1 MEKRSDLTMGEFL
14 ERVKQS
20 ADIDVVTLENYAKS
34 FRRIVADSMG
44 IESDNTRFDYRTGGH
59 TEWLRKVHAVKLTK
73 LTPEKIQK
81 WKEGFLEKAKRDP
94 VSQRRARVSVNSF
107 LRQARSL
114 FSEKKVL
121 SHLGGI
127 ELPDP
132 LPVARINFEPE
143 PDKRDHP
150 QESVAGPES
159 HAGGGG
165 SSPKAWSIRGNDMC

>member
-1 MEKRSDLTMGEFL
+1 VRG
-14 ERVKQS
+14 
-20 ADIDVVTLENYAKS
+20 IDCLFYCPACGDQYVDSLYA
-34 FRRIVADSMG
+34 ADSMG

-59 TEWLRKVHAVKLTK
+59 AEWLGRVHPVKLAK

-81 WKEGFLEKAKRDP
+81 WKKGFLEEAKRDP

-127 ELPDP
+127 ET
-132 LPVARINFEPE
+132 A
-143 PDKRDHP
+143 
-150 QESVAGPES
+150 
-159 HAGGGG
+159 
-165 SSPKAWSIRGNDMC
+165 